1 MDYKKR
7 FIEAYMEA
15 QLKDAGETMKWASN
29 KMNSYADEFSA
40 VINGKPM
47 KDTPF
52 IIAIMETMAKGLR
65 QKDNEYAEIA
75 DALEDTFTGVMIS
88 KE

>member
-15 QLKDAGETMKWASN
+15 QLKDASETMKWASN
-29 KMNSYADEFSA
+29 KMNSYADEFST
-40 VINGKPM
+40 VINGKSM

-52 IIAIMETMAKGLR
+52 IIAIMETIAKRLR
-65 QKDNEYAEIA
+65 QKENEYAEKA
-75 DALEDTFTGVMIS
+75 DALEEIFTGVMIP

>member
-1 MDYKKR
+1 
-7 FIEAYMEA
+7 MEA
-15 QLKDAGETMKWASN
+15 QLKDASETMKWTSN
-29 KMNSYADEFSA
+29 KMNSYADEFAA

-65 QKDNEYAEIA
+65 QKDEEYAEKA
-75 DALEDTFTGVMIS
+75 DALEEIFAAVMIP

>member
-1 MDYKKR
+1 MNYKKR

-15 QLKDAGETMKWASN
+15 QLKDASETMKWASN
-29 KMNSYADEFSA
+29 KINSYADEFAA

-47 KDTPF
+47 KPF

-75 DALEDTFTGVMIS
+75 DALEETFTGVMIP

>member
-1 MDYKKR
+1 
-7 FIEAYMEA
+7 MEA

-29 KMNSYADEFSA
+29 KMNSYADEFST
-40 VINGKPM
+40 VINGKSM

-52 IIAIMETMAKGLR
+52 IIAIMETIAKRLR
-65 QKDNEYAEIA
+65 QKDNEYAEKA
-75 DALEDTFTGVMIS
+75 DALEEIFTGVMIP

>member
-7 FIEAYMEA
+7 FIEVYMEA
-15 QLKDAGETMKWASN
+15 QLKDASETMKWASN

-52 IIAIMETMAKGLR
+52 IIAIMETIAKGLL
-65 QKDNEYAEIA
+65 Y
-75 DALEDTFTGVMIS
+75 MIS
-88 KE
+88 IVESQSMSVQMKN

>member
-15 QLKDAGETMKWASN
+15 QLKDASETMKWESN

-52 IIAIMETMAKGLR
+52 IIAIMET
-65 QKDNEYAEIA
+65 
-75 DALEDTFTGVMIS
+75 LEELTCITGTDGYFQIR
-88 KE
+88 

>member
-1 MDYKKR
+1 
-7 FIEAYMEA
+7 MEA
-15 QLKDAGETMKWASN
+15 QLKDADESIKWASN
-29 KMNSYADEFSA
+29 KMNSYADEFVT
-40 VINGKPM
+40 VINGKP
-47 KDTPF
+47 KGDTPF

-75 DALEDTFTGVMIS
+75 DTLEETFKGVMIP

>member
-15 QLKDAGETMKWASN
+15 QLKDADENIKWASN
-29 KMNSYADEFSA
+29 KMNSYADEFAA

-65 QKDNEYAEIA
+65 QKDEEYAEIA
-75 DALEDTFTGVMIS
+75 DALEKSFAGVMIP